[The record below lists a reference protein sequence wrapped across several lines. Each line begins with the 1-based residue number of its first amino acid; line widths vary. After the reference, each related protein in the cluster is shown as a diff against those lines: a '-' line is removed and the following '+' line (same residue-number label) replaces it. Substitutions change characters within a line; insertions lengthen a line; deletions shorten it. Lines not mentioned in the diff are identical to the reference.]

1 MGLQVTT
8 QMLKLDNRIFVSYHG
23 GSGGDMFA
31 ASCNGLILADQD
43 YGAGN
48 NIAVVN
54 TLYSIKNY
62 DDQIRNGETT
72 LEKVC
77 GSLPYQYISTH
88 LFDELPNN
96 RVSIVIHDSDVFDR
110 VINRQL
116 WLQRLRIAVD
126 SGTFFKLI
134 QNLCLKEQFDKAAHV
149 WFDFA
154 YKRSKQDMLHRISSA
169 GQQLNF
175 DNLFNPDFAN
185 SLESQGWAQNIKCLQ
200 QNHQHWL
207 PKQTDF
213 TVAQVKE
220 QISYKLSTMDWLQ
233 NHGVIWYEKNRN

>member
-1 MGLQVTT
+1 
-8 QMLKLDNRIFVSYHG
+8 MLNLANRTFVSYHG
-23 GSGGDMFA
+23 GSGGDMFT
-31 ASCNGLILADQD
+31 ASCNGIFLNTGQD

-54 TLYSIKNY
+54 HPYSIKKY
-62 DDQIRNGETT
+62 DDQIRSGDVT
-72 LEKVC
+72 LEQVC
-77 GSLPYQYISTH
+77 APLSYAYLSTH

-96 RVSIVIHDSDVFDR
+96 RISIVVRDPDVFDS

-134 QNLCLKEQFDKAAHV
+134 QNLCIGQQFDKAAHV

-154 YKRSKQDMLHRISSA
+154 YKRSKQDMLHRINSA

-175 DNLFNPDFAN
+175 DRLFNSDFVD
-185 SLESQGWAQNIKCLQ
+185 SLISQGWTHQIDCLRH
-200 QNHQHWL
+200 NHQYWL
-207 PKQTDF
+207 PKQTAF
-213 TVAQVKE
+213 TTAQVKQ
-220 QISYKLSTMDWLQ
+220 QISHKLSTMNWSQ
-233 NHGVIWYEKNRN
+233 THGVIWYENN